1 MQLFSRRVLLAGPP
15 AEIMAYAAGMRA
27 FVSEKTG
34 REVAL
39 WSAGFG
45 APLGT
50 MLYTARVEGLADLA
64 AMTAGLLSDP
74 EYQARLEE
82 GRGFTAAPA
91 EDSLAQ
97 PIHGE
102 LGDPPP
108 VGAVATVTSAVI
120 KGGAFQEAIA
130 WGVDMAQHGESVTGV
145 PTLFTMNSY
154 GPFGTVNWVG
164 VAADPAAA
172 DAASAALNGDADYVA
187 KLGALG
193 DLFVDGS
200 GHQVQA
206 TRVA

>member
-15 AEIMAYAAGMRA
+15 AEIAAYAAGMRA
-27 FVSEKTG
+27 LVSEKTG
-34 REVAL
+34 REIAL

-64 AMTAGLLSDP
+64 EITGGLMADP
-74 EYQARLEE
+74 EYHARLEE

-108 VGAVATVTSAVI
+108 VGAVATVTSAVV
-120 KGGAFQEAIA
+120 KGGAFQDAIA
-130 WGVDMAQHGESVTGV
+130 WGVDMAQYGESVTGV

-154 GPFGTVNWVG
+154 GPFGTLNWVG
-164 VAADPAAA
+164 VSADAAAA
-172 DAASAALNGDADYVA
+172 DAAGAALNGDAGYIG
-187 KLGALG
+187 KLGAVG